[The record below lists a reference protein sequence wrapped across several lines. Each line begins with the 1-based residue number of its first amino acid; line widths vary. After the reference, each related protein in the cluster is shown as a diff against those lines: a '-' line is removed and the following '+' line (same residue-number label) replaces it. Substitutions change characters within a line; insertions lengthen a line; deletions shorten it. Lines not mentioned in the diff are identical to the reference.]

1 MTPEEIAAAE
11 EAKKA
16 EFDALNEQ
24 LTSLAESVKGIESQI
39 QEISKPA
46 EIAPDTTPEPDR
58 VPETW
63 NGLREEMRTE
73 AEKIADEKLAAKE
86 EEQRIQKE
94 TEKAEDKK
102 WNDKYDEEAAK
113 AVELGYLPAVQ
124 DEKDHNDPGNASR
137 RDLFGFAHFMGQSDL
152 LKVAETVKMYNDNGK
167 HFDVDQG
174 KWIQSE
180 YRVPGKT
187 APVGSSAN
195 RVSTGSNAGTSYKER
210 HNMSMDMLARKAKAK
225 YGIE

>member
-16 EFDALNEQ
+16 EFDSLNEQ

-39 QEISKPA
+39 NEIKNPVTP
-46 EIAPDTTPEPDR
+46 IDPTTDPENLPPTDWK
-58 VPETW
+58 T
-63 NGLREEMRTE
+63 LRTE
-73 AEKIADEKLAAKE
+73 IKSEAERIADEKLQAKE
-86 EEQRIQKE
+86 AERLEAQEAEKE
-94 TEKAEDKK
+94 ADKK
-102 WNDKYDEEAAK
+102 WDDKYEAEAAK

-124 DEKDHNDPGNASR
+124 DEKDHNDPGNAAR

-152 LKVAETVKMYNDNGK
+152 LKVAETVKMYNDSGK
-167 HFDVDQG
+167 HFDIDQG

-180 YRVPGKT
+180 YRVPGKF

-195 RVSTGSNAGTSYKER
+195 RVASPSTGSTSYKER
-210 HNMSMDMLARKAKAK
+210 HSKSMDTLAREAKAK